1 MRISYCFSPPFH
13 IGHKRQVRAGH
24 MGSSDSEEE
33 DTNKSLDEEE
43 IHRIQQIK
51 THCKGLPDEK
61 KRIQRMLDE
70 LDADML
76 ERRTAV
82 KRRMKQNQ
90 TLNSGT
96 PAIRGRY
103 TAI

>member
-1 MRISYCFSPPFH
+1 
-13 IGHKRQVRAGH
+13 

-33 DTNKSLDEEE
+33 DTSKSLDEEE

-61 KRIQRMLDE
+61 KRIQRMLAE

-82 KRRMKQNQ
+82 KRRLNICGSWVGS
-90 TLNSGT
+90 TLRLTSST
-96 PAIRGRY
+96 H
-103 TAI
+103 